1 MKAPAESDPT
11 HQVDFAMRQDDDVRS
26 KSVPPPAPS
35 GFPPDD
41 DDSAGAVALCEGL
54 PVRTDRGIVDSG
66 GRFVGVESSS
76 VAVKVNVVELSRSGC
91 TDEVAVGVTE
101 LERMGSV
108 LVFVV
113 AKGVGYF
120 AAEGLRLVTED
131 VQDVDPATTDP
142 VSSPS
147 SPAAPGSGSEPPGT
161 FGQSSA
167 TASPENNI
175 SINVSGGAI
184 VPLQAWLTLTVSSLR
199 NSMQPEEHALP
210 LIKSVAAQ
218 PVRGVL

>member
-1 MKAPAESDPT
+1 
-11 HQVDFAMRQDDDVRS
+11 MRQDDDVRS

-41 DDSAGAVALCEGL
+41 DDTARAVALCEGL
-54 PVRTDRGIVDSG
+54 PVRTDRGMVDSG
-66 GRFVGVESSS
+66 GKFVGVESSS
-76 VAVKVNVVELSRSGC
+76 VAVKVSVVELSRGAC

-108 LVFVV
+108 FVF
-113 AKGVGYF
+113 AMAEGGGDS

-147 SPAAPGSGSEPPGT
+147 SPAAPGSGSELSAT
-161 FGQSSA
+161 FGQSFA

-175 SINVSGGAI
+175 PINVSGGAI
-184 VPLQAWLTLTVSSLR
+184 VPLQVWLTWT
-199 NSMQPEEHALP
+199 
-210 LIKSVAAQ
+210 
-218 PVRGVL
+218 

>member
-1 MKAPAESDPT
+1 
-11 HQVDFAMRQDDDVRS
+11 MRQDDDVRS

-35 GFPPDD
+35 GFEPDD
-41 DDSAGAVALCEGL
+41 DDSAKAVALCEGL
-54 PVRTDRGIVDSG
+54 PVRTERGMVDSG
-66 GRFVGVESSS
+66 GKLVGVESSS
-76 VAVKVNVVELSRSGC
+76 VAVKVIVVELSRGAC

-101 LERMGSV
+101 LERTGSE
-108 LVFVV
+108 LVF
-113 AKGVGYF
+113 AMAEGVGDS

-161 FGQSSA
+161 FGHSSA

-175 SINVSGGAI
+175 PINVSGGAI
-184 VPLQAWLTLTVSSLR
+184 VPLQAWLTSTVSFWR

-210 LIKSVAAQ
+210 LIKSVATQ
-218 PVRGVL
+218 PVRGVLYASVQA